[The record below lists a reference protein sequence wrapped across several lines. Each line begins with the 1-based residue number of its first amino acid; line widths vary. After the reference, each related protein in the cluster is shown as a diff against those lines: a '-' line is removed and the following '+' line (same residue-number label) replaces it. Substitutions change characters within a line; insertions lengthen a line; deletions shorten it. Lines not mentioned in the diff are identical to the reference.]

1 MRILRR
7 LRQAVPVSVVLLL
20 VMAALT
26 WYLFVYDA
34 PIPSLLHNPACT
46 LVDEYHCEQDR

>member
-1 MRILRR
+1 MRLLRR
-7 LRQAVPVSVVLLL
+7 LRQAVPVSAVLLL
-20 VMAALT
+20 VMAALS

-34 PIPSLLHNPACT
+34 PTPPLLSNLACT